1 MIEHS
6 CPLFSFESFPDSHR
20 LGREISK
27 RWLALSTSEQEFY
40 YQVAKADAAQFE
52 YMMSKKRKLDNTDEG
67 DKDSDSLVLIE

>member
-1 MIEHS
+1 L
-6 CPLFSFESFPDSHR
+6 PFNFLLNPFPNEHR

-52 YMMSKKRKLDNTDEG
+52 YMMSKKRKLDDTDEG
-67 DKDSDSLVLIE
+67 VMDPDISRVLIE